1 MILAR
6 HILREHLAPFL
17 YALFVITAIFLVD
30 FVVQIMDSILTK
42 GLDPHVVLELFML
55 NTAWMLALS
64 IPMSV
69 LVASLMAFG
78 RMSSDREIDA
88 MRAAG
93 MHPARMIL
101 PSLVC
106 AVLVSAALVWFNNK
120 VLPEANFRAAS
131 LREDISRKR
140 PSVMLEPR
148 TMIQDF
154 EGFRIWI
161 QKVDPSTD
169 SLSDILI
176 HQLER
181 NGGSPT
187 VITARSGAVVLA
199 DADRTW
205 KFTLHD
211 GETHSP
217 DRAEPTRY
225 ARIKFRE
232 LLVDVPN
239 VDSRLHRSEKGY
251 RSDREMPIEAMQER
265 VEVAK
270 VRESTQVAESGE
282 RLFAD
287 VRFVTNLLEL
297 DSASRANAGKP
308 RDTLVSDTASRTA
321 VATAIPGAKPGARKN
336 AAVAKKTSTKK
347 VPAKKLR
354 EAASAGGIRSFEGA
368 RVGTATSPPPSPGSG
383 ARELASLLETRQR
396 ETRLAHDQIKVER
409 DEANRFL
416 VEIHKKFSIPAACIV
431 FVLVGAPL
439 GIMARSG
446 GIGTGVAY
454 SLAFFILYWAG
465 LIGGESLADRGVVRP
480 VLAMWGPNILL
491 GLLGVWLVSRMGRD
505 IQFFPLQWAK
515 NLFVRLRPGRKI
527 A

>member
-93 MHPARMIL
+93 MNPARMIL

-106 AVLVSAALVWFNNK
+106 AILVSAALVWFNNK

-161 QKVDPSTD
+161 QDVDPATD
-169 SLSDILI
+169 SLSDLLI
-176 HQLER
+176 HQLDR
-181 NGGSPT
+181 NGGAPT
-187 VITARSGAVVLA
+187 VIAARTGTVVLA
-199 DADRTW
+199 DAGRTW
-205 KFTLHD
+205 KFTLYD

-265 VEVAK
+265 VELARS
-270 VRESTQVAESGE
+270 RESTQVAESGE

-287 VRFVTNLLEL
+287 LRFVTNLLEL

-308 RDTLVSDTASRTA
+308 RDSLLSDSTGRAA
-321 VATAIPGAKPGARKN
+321 VAPQPPGAKPGGKKDHAI
-336 AAVAKKTSTKK
+336 AKK
-347 VPAKKLR
+347 
-354 EAASAGGIRSFEGA
+354 ASAKNKRDALGESGIRSLGGA
-368 RVGTATSPPPSPGSG
+368 LVGTSAAPPAPPESG

-396 ETRLAHDQIKVER
+396 ETRMAQDQIKVER

-505 IQFFPLQWAK
+505 IQFFPLQWIK
-515 NLFVRLRPGRKI
+515 SLFMRLRPGKKI

>member
-42 GLDPHVVLELFML
+42 GLDPHVVLELFVL

-93 MHPARMIL
+93 MHPASMIL

-106 AVLVSAALVWFNNK
+106 AVLVSLALVWFNNK

-161 QKVDPSTD
+161 QDVDPVTD
-169 SLSDILI
+169 SLRDILI

-181 NGGSPT
+181 NGGPPT

-211 GETHSP
+211 GQTHSP

-225 ARIKFRE
+225 ARIDFRE

-251 RSDREMPIEAMQER
+251 RSDREMPIEAMRER
-265 VEVAK
+265 VDVASA
-270 VRESTQVAESGE
+270 RESTQVAESGE

-287 VRFVTNLLEL
+287 LRFVTNLLEL

-308 RDTLVSDTASRTA
+308 RDTLAQDSADRPAA
-321 VATAIPGAKPGARKN
+321 KATKPGRKTP
-336 AAVAKKTSTKK
+336 AEPAGKIAKSSFSRKK
-347 VPAKKLR
+347 R
-354 EAASAGGIRSFEGA
+354 EAMLSDGIRALGGT
-368 RVGTATSPPPSPGSG
+368 RVETANPSAPPSQSS

-396 ETRLAHDQIKVER
+396 ETRMAHDQIKVER

-465 LIGGESLADRGVVRP
+465 LIGGESLADRGLVQP
-480 VLAMWGPNILL
+480 ALAMWGPNILL

-505 IQFFPLQWAK
+505 VQFFPLLWIRS
-515 NLFVRLRPGRKI
+515 LVGRLRPGRRV

>member
-42 GLDPHVVLELFML
+42 GLDPHVVLELFVL

-64 IPMSV
+64 VPMSV

-161 QKVDPSTD
+161 QDVDPVTD
-169 SLSDILI
+169 SLSDLLI
-176 HQLER
+176 HQLDR
-181 NGGSPT
+181 NGGPPT
-187 VITARSGAVVLA
+187 VIAARKGGVVLA
-199 DADRTW
+199 DAGRTW

-217 DRAEPTRY
+217 DRSEPTRY
-225 ARIKFRE
+225 VRIRFRE

-251 RSDREMPIEAMQER
+251 RSDREMPIEAMRER
-265 VEVAK
+265 VDQARA
-270 VRESTQVAESGE
+270 RESTQVAESGE
-282 RLFAD
+282 RIFAD
-287 VRFVTNLLEL
+287 LRFVTNLLEL
-297 DSASRANAGKP
+297 DSTSRAPGG
-308 RDTLVSDTASRTA
+308 DTAKASAPAPETLEPQ
-321 VATAIPGAKPGARKN
+321 VAARSGKKEAAARKPSKGTSG
-336 AAVAKKTSTKK
+336 KKDGFRQGLS
-347 VPAKKLR
+347 
-354 EAASAGGIRSFEGA
+354 GIRALGGVQVPTGDLPEAGA
-368 RVGTATSPPPSPGSG
+368 ESQTRDFQV
-383 ARELASLLETRQR
+383 LLESRQR
-396 ETRLAHDQIKVER
+396 ETRSAQERIKVER

-446 GIGTGVAY
+446 GVGTGVAY

-480 VLAMWGPNILL
+480 ALAMWGPNILL
-491 GLLGVWLVSRMGRD
+491 GLLGVFLVSRMGRD
-505 IQFFPLQWAK
+505 VQFFPWQWAK
-515 NLFVRLRPGRKI
+515 GRILRLRPRRSRP
-527 A
+527 